1 MNLRRPLPATV
12 PYFVYALF
20 ALALCLCQ
28 PRPTL
33 AQWTTADGNG
43 NINNTNTNNV
53 GIGTSSPA
61 YKFDVVSPN
70 QWAARFKKTD
80 STNGGI
86 LVDAASGFSPNYALS
101 VNGTVKWYINSNSG
115 SSDSLQFWES
125 TGINARFSL
134 TQAGNLGL
142 GTQTPGFK
150 LDVQGGSINASG
162 GLCIAS
168 VCKTNWSQVGG
179 SQWTTSGTT
188 INYAGGNVG
197 VGNSTPGSLL
207 FVGAGSVGGGALPGV
222 NVALGGNS
230 YITAS
235 DGTRTAFLGADSSGY
250 GMVGTFTNQDF
261 VVRSNNTERI
271 RVAAGG
277 NVGIGNSSPSSK
289 LHVTGDGRFT
299 GNLTVDGNI
308 AAKYQD
314 VAEWVP
320 SSEEVDAAT
329 VVVLDATKDNHVI
342 SSTQPY
348 DTRVAGVISEQPGIA
363 LGESGDN
370 KSLVATTG
378 RVLVKVDASRA
389 PIHVGDLLVTSDI
402 PGVAMK
408 SEPVSVSG
416 IQMHRPGTIVGKALQ
431 SLEKGSGKILVLL
444 SLQ

>member
-1 MNLRRPLPATV
+1 MKFRRPHPTCLSYLACALMTV
-12 PYFVYALF
+12 AF
-20 ALALCLCQ
+20 CLYQ
-28 PRPTL
+28 PQRTL

-61 YKFDVVSPN
+61 YKLDLVSAN
-70 QWAARFKKTD
+70 QWIARFKKTD

-86 LVDAASGFSPNYALS
+86 LIEAASGFSPNMALS
-101 VNGTVKWYINSNSG
+101 VNGAVKWYVNSNSG

-125 TGINARFSL
+125 TGISARFSL
-134 TQAGNLGL
+134 TQAGSLGL
-142 GTQTPGFK
+142 GIQAPNFK

-162 GLCIAS
+162 GLCIAG
-168 VCKTNWSQVGG
+168 VCKTNWTEVGG

-188 INYAGGNVG
+188 INYT
-197 VGNSTPGSLL
+197 S
-207 FVGAGSVGGGALPGV
+207 
-222 NVALGGNS
+222 
-230 YITAS
+230 
-235 DGTRTAFLGADSSGY
+235 
-250 GMVGTFTNQDF
+250 
-261 VVRSNNTERI
+261 
-271 RVAAGG
+271 G
-277 NVGIGNSSPSSK
+277 NVGIGNSSPTSK

-299 GNLTVDGNI
+299 GNLTVDGNL

-314 VAEWVP
+314 LAEWVP
-320 SSEEVDAAT
+320 SSEQITAGT
-329 VVVLDATKDNHVI
+329 VVVLDSTRDNHVI

-348 DTRVAGVISEQPGIA
+348 DTRVAGVISEQPGIT

-370 KSLVATTG
+370 KELVATTG

-408 SEPVSVSG
+408 SEPVNLGGVQ
-416 IQMHRPGTIVGKALQ
+416 IHRPGTIVGKALQ